1 MGRPRFDPRQQQ
13 RGFQIRVNHRIRV
26 PEVRVIGADGSMLG
40 VLQTHEAM
48 KMAQE
53 SGLDLVEVNPKA
65 DPPVCKILD
74 FGKYK
79 YEEKKKTAEAKRKQ
93 TVVEI
98 KEIKLR
104 PKTDDHDVAFKIR
117 AARRF
122 LEAGHKVKVTVRF
135 RGREITHPEK
145 AQEQIVLLTQ
155 GTEDLAN
162 VETRAMMEART
173 MTVLIA
179 PKPAIMQKVAQAKIA
194 AEKARQ
200 QAEKEGRPLP
210 PSEVSLP
217 DLEDQDDDDDDDDE
231 DDDASSDDVSTADV
245 SSAAKDDSK
254 KDVSKLVKSDDSKK
268 DVSKKDAP
276 KKNDAKKEVAKK
288 AADSKS
294 DLTKDASKP

>member
-26 PEVRVIGADGSMLG
+26 PEVRVIGADGNQLG

-48 KMAQE
+48 RMAQE
-53 SGLDLVEVNPKA
+53 QGLDLVEVNPKA

-104 PKTDDHDVAFKIR
+104 PKTDDHDIAFKVK

-122 LEAGHKVKVTVRF
+122 IEAGHKVKFTVRF

-145 AQEQIVLLTQ
+145 AHEQLDVILKALDDVS
-155 GTEDLAN
+155 N
-162 VETRAMMEART
+162 VETRPMMEARA
-173 MTVLIA
+173 MSLIIA
-179 PKPAIMQKVAQAKIA
+179 PKPAVMQRVAQQRA
-194 AEKARQ
+194 ALEKARQ
-200 QAEKEGRPLP
+200 QAEKDGQPMPPP
-210 PSEVSLP
+210 PSSIDLP
-217 DLEDQDDDDDDDDE
+217 DEPDDDDE
-231 DDDASSDDVSTADV
+231 DEDGEDGEGSDS
-245 SSAAKDDSK
+245 
-254 KDVSKLVKSDDSKK
+254 
-268 DVSKKDAP
+268 
-276 KKNDAKKEVAKK
+276 N
-288 AADSKS
+288 
-294 DLTKDASKP
+294 